1 MFRKDFVGVLIG
13 LAVIIWF
20 VSAMPGMKL
29 AMAGDVPVETGIV
42 KEVGDNSI
50 LVVIK
55 NGNGFEDGAKITFY
69 THKKTK
75 IIMAE
80 SKTPITLSSLLIGDL
95 VQITLGPV
103 ETGEDGTVK
112 RYADRINVLGK
123 KRLRHRKRGLE
134 RKS

>member
-13 LAVIIWF
+13 LAAIIWF

-75 IIMAE
+75 IIMTE

-123 KRLRHRKRGLE
+123 KRLRHRKRDLE